1 MRTIVYKFLILSILF
16 VVGTQALALNTVIV
30 TKNLLTVD
38 DWLKIQLPI
47 AHERLFKNI
56 NPSGTASGV
65 VVASP
70 QTENPNYFRHWTRD
84 AALVMDVVFQKQQK
98 ATTYQELKYLNNSI
112 LQYMYFSIENQGRA
126 SLGEPIF
133 DVSGQPFVGPWGRPQ
148 NDGPALRAIVFT
160 KWALTL
166 IKQGKTDFVKKY
178 LYNGEWPANTLIK
191 RDLEYVASEWNN
203 PCFDLWEEV
212 KAKHFY
218 TQMVQRRA
226 LQLGA
231 ALAAE
236 LKDFGAADWYLRQV
250 LQLDHALK
258 RYLPTESRN
267 YISTS
272 VDWTE
277 GMTSKVSQIDISVIL
292 GVLHSEPSQNYT
304 VLDETVINTFYKLID
319 TFSQHYPINRSY
331 SSMAPAIGRYPE
343 DIYAGSNF
351 DGGNPW
357 VLTTLAMAEY
367 SYKVAA
373 ARIKKSSNAV
383 AYTQAQKWITV
394 GDEFMLRVQLHTN
407 PDGSMSEQI
416 DRFSGYMSS
425 ARDLTWNYAALFT
438 ATWARDSAI
447 QKLNKYK

>member
-226 LQLGA
+226 LYHFVSFSRRLKSLGPTISGA
-231 ALAAE
+231 MHVFPTSIQQSRTVSLLLASTT
-236 LKDFGAADWYLRQV
+236 
-250 LQLDHALK
+250 K
-258 RYLPTESRN
+258 R
-267 YISTS
+267 
-272 VDWTE
+272 
-277 GMTSKVSQIDISVIL
+277 
-292 GVLHSEPSQNYT
+292 
-304 VLDETVINTFYKLID
+304 
-319 TFSQHYPINRSY
+319 
-331 SSMAPAIGRYPE
+331 
-343 DIYAGSNF
+343 
-351 DGGNPW
+351 
-357 VLTTLAMAEY
+357 
-367 SYKVAA
+367 
-373 ARIKKSSNAV
+373 
-383 AYTQAQKWITV
+383 
-394 GDEFMLRVQLHTN
+394 MLR
-407 PDGSMSEQI
+407 GIRSMRSTAVPKQ
-416 DRFSGYMSS
+416 FSPSS
-425 ARDLTWNYAALFT
+425 FCHPASHSASCQMCATLMLACARRSLASQVKRCLLSLSSVRTERQQPHCW
-438 ATWARDSAI
+438 WPRC
-447 QKLNKYK
+447 